1 MLLRN
6 DWSNMK
12 KYHLFEVFGIELE
25 YMLVQNSS
33 LKVAPI
39 VDTLLTKKNGTLT
52 SDIDNGDIA
61 WSNELVAHV
70 VELKTNGP
78 TNNLEGLSESF
89 HKNIIEINA
98 LLKSL
103 QACLLPTAAHPLMNP
118 LTDTQL
124 WKHEYNEIYE
134 LYNRIFN
141 CKGHGWSNVQS
152 THINL
157 PFYDDK
163 EFEKLHAAIRIL
175 LPLIPGLCA
184 SSPILEGKK
193 TGVKDTRLEY
203 YKTNQ
208 KKIPEMTGS
217 VIPERVFTK
226 ADYYATIF
234 EPIKKAVEPFD
245 HNHILDHHFLN
256 SRGAIARFDR
266 NAIEIRL
273 VDIQECPK
281 ADIAICALI
290 IEVLKLLVNK
300 KLSTLQS
307 QKKWLK
313 QDLLNIL
320 NPIIKD
326 AETFKVSNMEYL
338 ELFSINESMSVQNIW
353 RHLYELVKT
362 NLPNPYQEAI
372 EHILIEGTL
381 ATRILNAIGTDYSEK
396 NITKVYLQL
405 ANCLQENKLFI
416 P

>member
-1 MLLRN
+1 M
-6 DWSNMK
+6 SK
-12 KYHLFEVFGIELE
+12 KYHLFEVYGIELE
-25 YMLVQNSS
+25 YMLVYNNTF
-33 LKVAPI
+33 KAAPI
-39 VDTLLTKKNGTLT
+39 VDELLSAKAGEQASDVENGA
-52 SDIDNGDIA
+52 IA

-78 TNNLEGLSESF
+78 SDNLDALSDLF
-89 HKNIIEINA
+89 HKNVMEINA
-98 LLKSL
+98 ILKPL
-103 QACLLPTAAHPLMNP
+103 QAHLLPTAAHPLLNP
-118 LTDTQL
+118 LRDTEL
-124 WKHEYNEIYE
+124 WKHSYSEVYE

-163 EFEKLHAAIRIL
+163 EFEKLHAAIRVI

-184 SSPILEGKK
+184 SSPILEGKN
-193 TGVKDTRLEY
+193 TGFKDARLEY

-208 KKIPEMTGS
+208 KEIPELTGL

-226 ADYYATIF
+226 VDYYATIF
-234 EPIKKAVEPFD
+234 EPIKKAIKPHD
-245 HNHILDHHFLN
+245 TNNILDHHFLN

-273 VDIQECPK
+273 VDIQESPK
-281 ADIAICALI
+281 ADMAICVLI

-300 KLSTLQS
+300 KLAPIQQ

-313 QDLLNIL
+313 QELFNVL

-326 AETFKVSNMEYL
+326 AENYHISNLDYLNLFLIHETVSVKNL
-338 ELFSINESMSVQNIW
+338 W
-353 RHLYELVKT
+353 KHLYGLAKDQIHET
-362 NLPNPYQEAI
+362 HHESI
-372 EHILIEGTL
+372 ETILNEGSL
-381 ATRILNAIGTDYSEK
+381 ATRILKAVGTDFTEAKIKNVYSR
-396 NITKVYLQL
+396 L
-405 ANCLQENKLFI
+405 ADCLQKNTVFL

>member
-1 MLLRN
+1 M
-6 DWSNMK
+6 SK
-12 KYHLFEVFGIELE
+12 KYHLFEVYGIELE
-25 YMLVQNSS
+25 YMLVYNNTF
-33 LKVAPI
+33 KAAPI
-39 VDTLLTKKNGTLT
+39 VDELLSAKAGEQASDVENGA
-52 SDIDNGDIA
+52 IA

-78 TNNLEGLSESF
+78 SDNLDALSDLF
-89 HKNIIEINA
+89 HKNVLEINA
-98 LLKSL
+98 ILKPL
-103 QACLLPTAAHPLMNP
+103 QAHLLPTAAHPLLNP
-118 LTDTQL
+118 LRDTEL
-124 WKHEYNEIYE
+124 WKHSYSEVYE

-163 EFEKLHAAIRIL
+163 EFEKLHAAIRVI

-184 SSPILEGKK
+184 SSPILESKN
-193 TGVKDTRLEY
+193 TGFKDARLEY

-208 KKIPEMTGS
+208 KEIPELTGL

-226 ADYYATIF
+226 VDYFATIF
-234 EPIKKAVEPFD
+234 EPIKKAIKPHD
-245 HNHILDHHFLN
+245 TNNILDHHFLN

-273 VDIQECPK
+273 VDIQESPK
-281 ADIAICALI
+281 ADMAICVLI

-300 KLSTLQS
+300 KLAPIQQ

-313 QDLLNIL
+313 QELFNVL

-326 AETFKVSNMEYL
+326 AENYHISNLDYLNLFLIHETVSVKNL
-338 ELFSINESMSVQNIW
+338 W
-353 RHLYELVKT
+353 KHLYDLAKDQIHET
-362 NLPNPYQEAI
+362 HHESI
-372 EHILIEGTL
+372 ETILNEGTL
-381 ATRILNAIGTDYSEK
+381 ATRILNAVGTDFTEAKIKNVYSR
-396 NITKVYLQL
+396 L
-405 ANCLQENKLFI
+405 ADCLQKNTVFL

>member
-1 MLLRN
+1 MSKR
-6 DWSNMK
+6 
-12 KYHLFEVFGIELE
+12 YHLFEVFGIELE
-25 YMLVQNSS
+25 YMLIHNSNF
-33 LKVAPI
+33 KVAPI
-39 VDTLLTKKNGTLT
+39 VDTLLTKKAGKL
-52 SDIDNGDIA
+52 SADIDNGEIA
-61 WSNELVAHV
+61 WSNELVGHV

-78 TNNLEGLSESF
+78 TADLNTLSNLFHNNV
-89 HKNIIEINA
+89 IEINQI
-98 LLKSL
+98 LKSENA
-103 QACLLPTAAHPLMNP
+103 QLLPTACHPLMNP

-124 WKHEYNEIYE
+124 WKHSYSEVYE

-157 PFYDDK
+157 PFFDDK
-163 EFEKLHAAIRIL
+163 EFEKLHAAIRVI

-193 TGVKDTRLEY
+193 TGFKDTRLEY

-208 KKIPEMTGS
+208 KEIPEMTGS
-217 VIPERVFTK
+217 VIPERVFNK
-226 ADYYATIF
+226 LDYYATVF
-234 EPIKKAVEPFD
+234 EPIKRAIKPHD
-245 HNHILDHHFLN
+245 TKRILDHHFLN

-281 ADIAICALI
+281 ADIAICVLI

-300 KLSTLQS
+300 ELGSLQN

-313 QDLLNIL
+313 QDLCAIL

-326 AETFKVSNMEYL
+326 AETYKISNLEYL
-338 ELFSINESMSVQNIW
+338 ELFHLEDSTTVQNVW
-353 RHLYELVKT
+353 KHLYDIAK
-362 NLPNPYQEAI
+362 PNIDASHYDALDI
-372 EHILIEGTL
+372 ILKEGTL
-381 ATRILNAIGTDYSEK
+381 ATRILKAINDNYSEA
-396 NITKVYLQL
+396 NIKKTYSKLVS
-405 ANCLQENKLFI
+405 CLQENNLFV

>member
-1 MLLRN
+1 M
-6 DWSNMK
+6 SK
-12 KYHLFEVFGIELE
+12 KYHLFEVYGIELE
-25 YMLVQNSS
+25 YMLVYNNTF
-33 LKVAPI
+33 KAAPI
-39 VDTLLTKKNGTLT
+39 VDELLSAKAGEQASDVENGA
-52 SDIDNGDIA
+52 IA

-78 TNNLEGLSESF
+78 SDNSDALSDLF
-89 HKNIIEINA
+89 HKNVMEINTI
-98 LLKSL
+98 LKPL
-103 QACLLPTAAHPLMNP
+103 QAHLLPTAAHPLLNP
-118 LTDTQL
+118 LRDTEL
-124 WKHEYNEIYE
+124 WKHSYSEVYE

-163 EFEKLHAAIRIL
+163 EFEKLHAAIRVI

-184 SSPILEGKK
+184 SSPILEGKN
-193 TGVKDTRLEY
+193 TGFKDARLEY

-208 KKIPEMTGS
+208 KEIPELTGL

-226 ADYYATIF
+226 VDYYATIF
-234 EPIKKAVEPFD
+234 EPIKKAIKPHD
-245 HNHILDHHFLN
+245 TNNILDHHFLN

-273 VDIQECPK
+273 VDIQESPK
-281 ADIAICALI
+281 ADMAICVLI

-300 KLSTLQS
+300 KLAPIQQ

-313 QDLLNIL
+313 QELFNVL

-326 AETFKVSNMEYL
+326 AENYHISNLDYLNLFLIHETVSVKNL
-338 ELFSINESMSVQNIW
+338 W
-353 RHLYELVKT
+353 KHLYGLAKDQIHET
-362 NLPNPYQEAI
+362 HHESI
-372 EHILIEGTL
+372 ETILNEGTL
-381 ATRILNAIGTDYSEK
+381 ATRILKAVGTDFTEAKIKNVYSR
-396 NITKVYLQL
+396 L
-405 ANCLQENKLFI
+405 ADCLQKNTVFL

>member
-1 MLLRN
+1 M
-6 DWSNMK
+6 SK
-12 KYHLFEVFGIELE
+12 KYHLFEVYGIELE
-25 YMLVQNSS
+25 YMLVYNNTFIA
-33 LKVAPI
+33 API
-39 VDTLLTKKNGTLT
+39 VDELLSAKAGEQASDVENGA
-52 SDIDNGDIA
+52 IA

-78 TNNLEGLSESF
+78 SDNLDALSDLF
-89 HKNIIEINA
+89 HKNVLEINA
-98 LLKSL
+98 ILKPL
-103 QACLLPTAAHPLMNP
+103 QAHLLPTAAHPLLNP
-118 LTDTQL
+118 LRDTEL
-124 WKHEYNEIYE
+124 WKHSYSEVYE

-163 EFEKLHAAIRIL
+163 EFEKLHAAIRVI

-184 SSPILEGKK
+184 SSPILEGKN
-193 TGVKDTRLEY
+193 TGFKDARLEY

-208 KKIPEMTGS
+208 KEIPELTGL

-226 ADYYATIF
+226 VDYYATIF
-234 EPIKKAVEPFD
+234 EPIKKAIKPHD
-245 HNHILDHHFLN
+245 TNNILDHHFLN

-273 VDIQECPK
+273 VDIQESPK
-281 ADIAICALI
+281 ADMAICVLI

-300 KLSTLQS
+300 KLAPIQQ

-313 QDLLNIL
+313 QELFNVL

-326 AETFKVSNMEYL
+326 AENYHISNLDYLNLFLIHETVSVKNL
-338 ELFSINESMSVQNIW
+338 W
-353 RHLYELVKT
+353 KHLYGLAK
-362 NLPNPYQEAI
+362 YQIHETHHESI
-372 EHILIEGTL
+372 ETILNEGTL
-381 ATRILNAIGTDYSEK
+381 ATRILKAVGTDFTEAKIKNVYSR
-396 NITKVYLQL
+396 L
-405 ANCLQENKLFI
+405 ADCLQKNTVFL